1 MKTNGFLII
10 IAGPSG
16 AGKST
21 VRKEIIKNKSLNL
34 VYSISST
41 TRAKRR
47 GEVDGKD
54 YNFVSKDEFLRE
66 VKNNEFL
73 EYASYCDN
81 YYGTNK
87 SFVDKLRKQGKN
99 VVLEI
104 DCTGVFQVL
113 KKFKK
118 SEIITFFIVPPS
130 LEELEKRI
138 RGRLTETEATLR
150 GRLKRAKEELKLTD
164 KFDYV
169 IVNDRP
175 ERAAKEISTI
185 IKNALALR
193 G

>member
-1 MKTNGFLII
+1 MNKLGFII
-10 IAGPSG
+10 VIAGPSG

-21 VRKEIIKNKSLNL
+21 VREELIKNKSLNL

-41 TRAKRR
+41 TRKKRR
-47 GEVDGKD
+47 NETDGVD
-54 YNFVSKDEFLRE
+54 YNFISVEEFKSQI
-66 VKNNEFL
+66 KNNEFL
-73 EYASYCDN
+73 EYAEYCEN

-87 SFVDKLRKQGKN
+87 LFVDKLRKQGKN

-104 DCTGVFQVL
+104 EINGVNQVI

-118 SEIITFFIVPPS
+118 SEIITFFITPPS
-130 LEELEKRI
+130 LEELERRI

-150 GRLKRAKEELKLTD
+150 KRLKTAKEELKMTD

-169 IVNDRP
+169 IVNDKP

-185 IKNALALR
+185 IKNAIALR

>member
-1 MKTNGFLII
+1 MNKLGFIII

-21 VRKEIIKNKSLNL
+21 VREELIKNKSLNL

-41 TRAKRR
+41 TRKKRR
-47 GEVDGKD
+47 NETNGVD
-54 YNFVSKDEFLRE
+54 YNFITEKEFRSQIR
-66 VKNNEFL
+66 KGEFL
-73 EYASYCDN
+73 EHAKYCEN

-87 SFVDKLRKQGKN
+87 NFVDKLRNQGKN

-104 DCTGVFQVL
+104 EINGVNQVI

-118 SEIITFFIVPPS
+118 SEIITFFITPPS
-130 LEELEKRI
+130 IEELERRI

-150 GRLKRAKEELKLTD
+150 KRLKTAKEELKMTD

-169 IVNDRP
+169 IVNDKP

-185 IKNALALR
+185 IKNAIALR